1 MGLFSALLGNAGAV
15 RRQELQ
21 KLNKSVNV
29 YDVQKILAHHVLQGL
44 RIFTPPSDNINDI
57 AGTENFL
64 PLQDDMNNIAGV
76 ENFQPPPF
84 VFLVFVLF

>member
-44 RIFTPPSDNINDI
+44 RIFNPHHLCFWFLFYFSKANYVVSCKPEIYIIVNPSD
-57 AGTENFL
+57 
-64 PLQDDMNNIAGV
+64 
-76 ENFQPPPF
+76 
-84 VFLVFVLF
+84 